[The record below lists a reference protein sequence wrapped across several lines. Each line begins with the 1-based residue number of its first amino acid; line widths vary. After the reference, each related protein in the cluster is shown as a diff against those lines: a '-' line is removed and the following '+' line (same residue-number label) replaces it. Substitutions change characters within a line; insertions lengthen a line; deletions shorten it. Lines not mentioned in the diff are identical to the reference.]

1 MATLVQDQD
10 STTYTNQIA
19 ANPTPVL
26 GNSSMGSVRFQEF
39 EFTSDADV
47 SLVTSE
53 INLVKLPQGAIKI
66 IPGLSG
72 VYVSDFGAS
81 SNALDFGLRAYT
93 DNGTAVPEDST
104 ALASAVA
111 CTTAGRIQIDD
122 ELTTLGGMLDV
133 NSDTGVTVYATVTG
147 GNMPAAA
154 TVKGW
159 IAYISLQ
166 G

>member
-10 STTYTNQIA
+10 STTYANQIA
-19 ANPTPVL
+19 AVPTVGL
-26 GNSSMGSVRFQEF
+26 GTSSMGSVRIQEF

-53 INLVKLPQGAIKI
+53 INLCKLPQGAIKI
-66 IPGLSG
+66 LPGLSG

-93 DNGTAVPEDST
+93 DNGTVVVEDST

-122 ELTTLGGMLDV
+122 ELTVEGGMLDV
-133 NSDTGVTVYATVTG
+133 NSDGGVVVYATVTG

-154 TVKGW
+154 TIKGY
-159 IAYISLQ
+159 IAYVSTQ